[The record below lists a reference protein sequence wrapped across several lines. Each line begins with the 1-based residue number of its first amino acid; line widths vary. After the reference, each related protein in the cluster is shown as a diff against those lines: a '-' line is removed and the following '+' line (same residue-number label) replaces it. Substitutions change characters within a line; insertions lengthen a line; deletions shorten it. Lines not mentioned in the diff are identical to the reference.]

1 MTVRYGLKKVLRFLI
16 GLHPLVLALVAVG
29 SFCFSGA
36 AFVRAYFVPS
46 EGGGL
51 ENAGTIYNPRLDER
65 EGESGLDSRLPELDG
80 TTLPDTLAV
89 DGEVVPDDIAAQLD
103 SAPDEFKDGMF
114 SMLLTGSQDDWNTD
128 TIMVIRM
135 DVIKGEVNVL
145 SIPRDTKVNASR
157 DIPKINAAYGV
168 AKRKDDPEAGIKGLR
183 RELAGVIGFFPKR
196 YVYVD
201 MKAFEKIVDAIGGV
215 QFDVPYNMKSNP
227 EDLVINLKKGP
238 ALLSGNEA
246 LQLIRYR
253 HINHGE
259 DLGRMKVQQDFL
271 MAAAKQAL
279 VPASIPKIPEFIQIA
294 QDHLKTDLTVGEMGW
309 LADQLMKIRE
319 RNDDFLHFYTLPM
332 KSAGS
337 YVILDSEE
345 TLKLINEKISP
356 FTQEITSDNVIH
368 VTK

>member
-1 MTVRYGLKKVLRFLI
+1 M
-16 GLHPLVLALVAVG
+16 LALVAVG

-51 ENAGTIYNPRLDER
+51 ENAGTIYKP
-65 EGESGLDSRLPELDG
+65 SFIDSDG
-80 TTLPDTLAV
+80 
-89 DGEVVPDDIAAQLD
+89 DGEPDVFVAGTDGDMQSDTRTADGEAIPDDIAVQLA

-114 SMLLTGSQDDWNTD
+114 SMLLVGSQDDWNTD

-135 DVIKGEVNVL
+135 DVITSEVNVL
-145 SIPRDTKVNASR
+145 SVPRDTKVNARRS
-157 DIPKINAAYGV
+157 IPKINGAYGS
-168 AKRKDDPEAGIKGLR
+168 AITRDDPESGIKGLR

-215 QFDVPYNMKSNP
+215 QFDVPYNMSHVAD
-227 EDLVINLKKGP
+227 DLVINLKMGSK
-238 ALLSGNEA
+238 LLNGNEA
-246 LQLIRYR
+246 LQLVRYR
-253 HINHGE
+253 GAKSGE

-332 KSAGS
+332 KSAGK